1 MVYEYDEE
9 NGLVKV
15 DSNAIW
21 LTGRE
26 NIIFKALWES
36 NILKPV
42 SMEKLNDLLN
52 NGYMFRENSIS
63 SAVCKLRKKLND
75 NFNIECISGR
85 GYIMK
90 PNRQSNMFEPL
101 EENSEEG
108 YDDDY

>member
-1 MVYEYDEE
+1 MVYEYNEE
-9 NGLVKV
+9 NGLIKV
-15 DSNAIW
+15 NNDTIW
-21 LTGRE
+21 LTDRE

-52 NGYMFRENSIS
+52 NGYMFRENTIAAS
-63 SAVCKLRKKLND
+63 VGRLRKKLKD
-75 NFNIECISGR
+75 NFDIECISGR

-90 PNRQSNMFEPL
+90 PNKQSSMFNPIDTI
-101 EENSEEG
+101 EEG

>member
-52 NGYMFRENSIS
+52 NGYMFRENTIAASVS
-63 SAVCKLRKKLND
+63 KLRKKLKD
-75 NFNIECISGR
+75 NFDIMCISGK

-90 PNRQSNMFEPL
+90 PNRQSSMFEPL
-101 EENSEEG
+101 DNNEEG